1 MAQNIEGLLTL
12 LGSQVLDM
20 DLSFIDASKVVAKDL
35 KHMHQ
40 LLQLLMDVVL
50 LIAER
55 QEEEEEEAEADPK
68 AALKKQLDSDKK
80 SDSKKADRGAAPA
93 QDDQDHDAKEMERSL
108 GIGAEVDEMSPGD
121 AQLEMPDE
129 VEPDKPDLLDGDDD
143 FMAGMPGESAKKE
156 PKKKEHEPIDLFNEP
171 LIPEDVKPAHQKGS
185 GKKRGRSGSFG
196 GDDKGGFDD
205 ELDVAYDDLN
215 DDEKQ
220 YLLEQLWEEY

>member
-129 VEPDKPDLLDGDDD
+129 ALKQTAIARAVDWIATMQCKPGGWGAFDIDKSI
-143 FMAGMPGESAKKE
+143 F
-156 PKKKEHEPIDLFNEP
+156 
-171 LIPEDVKPAHQKGS
+171 
-185 GKKRGRSGSFG
+185 SFSS
-196 GDDKGGFDD
+196 
-205 ELDVAYDDLN
+205 
-215 DDEKQ
+215 
-220 YLLEQLWEEY
+220 